1 MRDLRNFRNEGYSLP
16 HSPLYLSTNWKIGQ
30 LDKKH
35 KDSKLLEN
43 EHSIEGGISLDKV
56 VSIYLF
62 FSFVAML

>member
-1 MRDLRNFRNEGYSLP
+1 MRDTVFLTVSCICRL
-16 HSPLYLSTNWKIGQ
+16 IGKSAGSI
-30 LDKKH
+30 KKH